1 MNNETED
8 NLSKL
13 QSDFETLFTDYQ
25 GLKQNLND
33 IVKVIIAKDRE
44 WDMTSVLAAVESS
57 NNPSS

>member
-13 QSDFETLFTDYQ
+13 QSNFETLFTDYQ